1 MMYPILELIR
11 PKHWVKNLIIFA
23 PLIFSGPEMFGN
35 LNSLFLVIETFFIFC
50 VLSSAIYVFND
61 ICDYKID
68 KLHKFKRKTKP
79 LASNKITLYEAKLL
93 LILLLVIS
101 FVTLYFYPKLFS
113 ISLIF
118 ILLNFLYSIKFKH
131 IQILDM
137 FSVATS
143 YLLRIYAGG
152 IVIDVSISSWMFVTV
167 FSTALFIVSL
177 KRKNENEL
185 IGSKA
190 RVALNNINKDILSYF
205 TIISASIALCFY
217 SLYVIFE
224 TKDNLI
230 LSIPLVI
237 FIFFRYLYT
246 NDKKKINDSSPVDVL
261 FSDPVLILSILSW
274 CIISIATLL

>member
-1 MMYPILELIR
+1 MMSPILELIR

-79 LASNKITLYEAKLL
+79 LASNKITLYGAKLL

-101 FVTLYFYPKLFS
+101 FVTLYFYHKLFL

-167 FSTALFIVSL
+167 FSTALFIISL

-190 RVALNNINKDILSYF
+190 RKALNNINKDILSYF
-205 TIISASIALCFY
+205 TIISASIAICFY

-224 TKDNLI
+224 INDNLI
-230 LSIPLVI
+230 FSIPLVI
-237 FIFFRYLYT
+237 FIFFRYLYV
-246 NDKKKINDSSPVDVL
+246 NDKKKINDSSPVDIL